1 MFRSSCFLPAF
12 SSSPALLLPPSALF
26 TMDFALSRGRRPSPI
41 QIPKLERRR
50 EDDEDRPTSSPKA
63 PSLLTTMDAA
73 RPTSQLGLEQSSLS
87 WAGGASRLPLSNI
100 SVLSDSSPRRT
111 TILQQPITTLQP
123 SAATTTKRESPTRTT
138 FMTVTKSIEEEEE
151 TPKPTRTVFISAIP
165 EIVTVTVSQV
175 ILASTI
181 LPAPAETLGPPKP
194 QSQGAGALPSGAK
207 IPVIALS
214 VVGECDLL
222 MRPTVG

>member
-1 MFRSSCFLPAF
+1 
-12 SSSPALLLPPSALF
+12 
-26 TMDFALSRGRRPSPI
+26 MDFALSRGRRPSPI

-63 PSLLTTMDAA
+63 PSLLTTTDAA
-73 RPTSQLGLEQSSLS
+73 RPTSQPGLEQSSLS

-123 SAATTTKRESPTRTT
+123 STATTTKRESPTRTT
-138 FMTVTKSIEEEEE
+138 FITVTKSMEEEEE

-165 EIVTVTVSQV
+165 EIVTVTASQV
-175 ILASTI
+175 VPASTI
-181 LPAPAETLGPPKP
+181 LPAPAAETLGPQKP
-194 QSQGAGALPSGAK
+194 QSQGAGVLPSGAK

-214 VVGECDLL
+214 VVGECDPL
-222 MRPTVG
+222 MRSTVG

>member
-1 MFRSSCFLPAF
+1 
-12 SSSPALLLPPSALF
+12 
-26 TMDFALSRGRRPSPI
+26 MDFALSRGRRPSPI

-63 PSLLTTMDAA
+63 PSLLTTTDAA
-73 RPTSQLGLEQSSLS
+73 RPTSQPGLEQSSLS

-138 FMTVTKSIEEEEE
+138 FMTVTKSMEEEEE

-165 EIVTVTVSQV
+165 EIVTVTASQV
-175 ILASTI
+175 VLASTI
-181 LPAPAETLGPPKP
+181 LPAPAAETLGPPKP

-214 VVGECDLL
+214 VVGECDPL
-222 MRPTVG
+222 MRSTVG

>member
-1 MFRSSCFLPAF
+1 M
-12 SSSPALLLPPSALF
+12 
-26 TMDFALSRGRRPSPI
+26 
-41 QIPKLERRR
+41 
-50 EDDEDRPTSSPKA
+50 
-63 PSLLTTMDAA
+63 
-73 RPTSQLGLEQSSLS
+73 
-87 WAGGASRLPLSNI
+87 PLSNI

-165 EIVTVTVSQV
+165 EIVTVTASQV
-175 ILASTI
+175 VPASTI
-181 LPAPAETLGPPKP
+181 LPAPAAETLVPPKP
-194 QSQGAGALPSGAK
+194 QSQGAGVLASGAK

-214 VVGECDLL
+214 VVGECDPL
-222 MRPTVG
+222 MRSTVG

>member
-1 MFRSSCFLPAF
+1 
-12 SSSPALLLPPSALF
+12 
-26 TMDFALSRGRRPSPI
+26 MDFALSRGRRPSPI

-63 PSLLTTMDAA
+63 PSLLTTTDAA
-73 RPTSQLGLEQSSLS
+73 RPTSQPGLEQSSLS
-87 WAGGASRLPLSNI
+87 WAGGASRLPLSSI

-123 SAATTTKRESPTRTT
+123 SAATTTKRESPIRTT
-138 FMTVTKSIEEEEE
+138 FMTVTKSMEEEEE

-165 EIVTVTVSQV
+165 EIVTVTASQV
-175 ILASTI
+175 VLASTI
-181 LPAPAETLGPPKP
+181 LPAPAAETPGPPKP

-214 VVGECDLL
+214 VVGKCDPL
-222 MRPTVG
+222 MRSTVG